1 MATADV
7 HQGEGVVAARVAV
20 PSTPGANSE
29 ATANGR
35 FGVDVAGNGRVS
47 PVDVF
52 QDALDMAVNR
62 SVVSSHHD
70 DDCFYYQS
78 WRNNVVI
85 AFGTLSSFVT

>member
-1 MATADV
+1 MVSVANSVAAAVV
-7 HQGEGVVAARVAV
+7 HQGEGIVAAHVAI

-52 QDALDMAVNR
+52 QDAQDMVVKR
-62 SVVSSHHD
+62 SVVSSHHP
-70 DDCFYYQS
+70 S
-78 WRNNVVI
+78 
-85 AFGTLSSFVT
+85 

>member
-1 MATADV
+1 VQHAPHVVSVAKSVAAADV
-7 HQGEGVVAARVAV
+7 HHCEGIVAARVAV

-52 QDALDMAVNR
+52 QDPLDMAVNR
-62 SVVSSHHD
+62 SVVSSQHP
-70 DDCFYYQS
+70 S
-78 WRNNVVI
+78 
-85 AFGTLSSFVT
+85 

>member
-1 MATADV
+1 MYGDVVTTNAQHAPNVDSVANGVTAADIY
-7 HQGEGVVAARVAV
+7 QGEGIVAARVHD

-35 FGVDVAGNGRVS
+35 LGVDVAGNGRVS

-62 SVVSSHHD
+62 SVVSSQHP
-70 DDCFYYQS
+70 S
-78 WRNNVVI
+78 
-85 AFGTLSSFVT
+85 